1 MSRKIIHSLFILIA
15 ASVMWSCS
23 KTDSST
29 SESETQ
35 VPVET
40 ATIKKGDFV
49 HSLFYDGDINAE
61 YEVKVFSKVPDRIEH
76 FYVDA
81 GDKVGKGA
89 PIARIVATTLEQTV
103 QQAEAGLTAARAQLA
118 NVRLE
123 YERMQ
128 RLRKENAVS
137 QQQYDAVETQYEA
150 VGAQV
155 QQTEAALAS
164 TQSILK
170 DATVTAPISG
180 IIGKRYYEAGDM
192 AAPILPLVS
201 IVQMDKVKITFDA
214 TEEDLGKLAVGQKA
228 EVRVKSYPDVTFSGS
243 VAKISPVLDPLTRM
257 AEIEV
262 LVDNPQHK
270 LKPGM
275 YAEVQV
281 TTRIINDVIVIPR
294 YAVIENTSLEKVEG
308 KDVVVRNY
316 FVYVV
321 KNGKAEQRTLDVEF
335 LNHTRIAVRAGVSV
349 DENLVVDGQNK
360 LRDGAAVVVTT
371 REDVKS

>member
-1 MSRKIIHSLFILIA
+1 MSRKIMHSLFILIA

-192 AAPILPLVS
+192 AAPTLPLVS

-316 FVYVV
+316 FVYIV

>member
-1 MSRKIIHSLFILIA
+1 MSRKIIYSLFILIA

>member
-192 AAPILPLVS
+192 AAPTLPLVS

-316 FVYVV
+316 FVYIV

>member
-155 QQTEAALAS
+155 QQAEAALAS

-192 AAPILPLVS
+192 AAPTLPLVS

-281 TTRIINDVIVIPR
+281 TTRIINDVVVIPR